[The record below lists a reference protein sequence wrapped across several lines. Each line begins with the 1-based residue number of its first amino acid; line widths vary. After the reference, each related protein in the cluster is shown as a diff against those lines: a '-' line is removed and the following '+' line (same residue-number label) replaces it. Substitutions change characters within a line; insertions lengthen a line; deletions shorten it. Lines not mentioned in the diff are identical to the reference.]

1 MNGSSGMSLLRTSV
15 ALGIDWPLEP
25 TMQAGLQPREINALP
40 RWNDHAERSSS
51 RPARV
56 VLPPQRRHLPTQR
69 RALIADGR
77 PLRRRGRNRRQVQP
91 RCRPSHPDRVPTRDP
106 STLRLP
112 DPARHSAQIDAQSR
126 SREGTSEGSRHGPSG
141 ADRCIEP
148 FAEQGYVAARRDRDD
163 TRNRTAV
170 GRACGCLVSLICAR
184 VARSRCAP
192 QRGYPVHVCRGAGF
206 GPITKAATAKV
217 EPVPH
222 LAQDHDHVGEDPEC
236 RERSNHGG
244 R

>member
-25 TMQAGLQPREINALP
+25 TMQAGQQPREINALP
-40 RWNDHAERSSS
+40 RWNDHGERSRS

-91 RCRPSHPDRVPTRDP
+91 CRPSHPDRVPTRDL
-106 STLRLP
+106 STPRLP

-126 SREGTSEGSRHGPSG
+126 SREGTSEGSRHGPLG

-148 FAEQGYVAARRDRDD
+148 FVEQGYVAAHRDRDD
-163 TRNRTAV
+163 TRDRTAV
-170 GRACGCLVSLICAR
+170 GRACGGLVSLI
-184 VARSRCAP
+184 AP
-192 QRGYPVHVCRGAGF
+192 ALLGAGAHRS
-206 GPITKAATAKV
+206 GVIPCTCAAALDAGTITKAATATV

-222 LAQDHDHVGEDPEC
+222 LAQGHDHVGEDPEC